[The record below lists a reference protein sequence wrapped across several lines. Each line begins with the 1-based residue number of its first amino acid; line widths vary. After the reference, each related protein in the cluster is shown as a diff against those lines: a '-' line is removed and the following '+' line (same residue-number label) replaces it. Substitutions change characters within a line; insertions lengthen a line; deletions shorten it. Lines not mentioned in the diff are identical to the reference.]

1 MRQAHPKDTCQQ
13 LAERLGC
20 SMSTIKRHLRR
31 EREQQATTAS
41 AAREPQHVP
50 TVEEVLDAFDALDS
64 SKVA

>member
-31 EREQQATTAS
+31 EREQQATTESTAH
-41 AAREPQHVP
+41 EPQRVP
-50 TVEEVLDAFDALDS
+50 TVEEVLDAFDSLDT